1 MTNLLQPE
9 KTAGPSAPRPL
20 RVRSGR
26 DDNFVGGTDLYTA
39 ATVGRKDL
47 CTLAAVEDTNLHSPP
62 TGRSTNLFSP
72 AAVKGTN
79 LFSPAAVKGTNLCSS
94 PAADDKTTVGIN
106 KIVIP
111 TGAYPKGARS
121 GGTCCFLKL
130 QQIFHLDRS
139 GEICGFFYD

>member
-1 MTNLLQPE
+1 MTNLLQLK
-9 KTAGPSAPRPL
+9 KTAGPSATRPL

-62 TGRSTNLFSP
+62 TGI
-72 AAVKGTN
+72 GTN